1 MRKEFKR
8 ELGQTKE
15 WGNIAVKRCTI
26 NQKIGFRDA

>member
-15 WGNIAVKRCTI
+15 WGNIAVKRYTI
-26 NQKIGFRDA
+26 NQKIRL